1 MSFVK
6 AEPADGVIRTAEL
19 LAAGVTNYA
28 VAARCRP
35 SGPWQRVLPGVVL
48 MSTGPPTRPQR
59 LRAAVAYAGP
69 GAVIS
74 GADALQE
81 QGIQVPSGDGV
92 LVLLPADRRLAG
104 RSYLHVERTTRPP
117 TPVWRAGL
125 PLAPVVRATI
135 DAARHERDFF
145 RLRTLILAPVAM
157 GACTLADLRA
167 ELAAGN
173 QRGSAAPRALLA
185 SLDDHQYSSGSLP
198 SISRT
203 WMRAQSGHSQTCPCA
218 VVSTAHVSASSGAAP
233 ARDRPH
239 LEHRT
244 SG

>member
-1 MSFVK
+1 MNRLR
-6 AEPADGVIRTAEL
+6 AEPADGVIRTADL

-48 MSTGPPTRPQR
+48 MSTGAPTRAQR

-69 GAVIS
+69 GAVIT
-74 GADALQE
+74 GADALRE
-81 QGIQVPSGDGV
+81 QGIAVPAPADV
-92 LVLLPADRRLAG
+92 LVLVPADRRIAS
-104 RSYLHVERTTRPP
+104 RSYLTVERTARAP
-117 TPVWRAGL
+117 TPIWVADL
-125 PLAPVVRATI
+125 PLAPVARATI

-145 RLRTLILAPVAM
+145 RLRTLLLAPVAL
-157 GACTLADLRA
+157 GVCTVAELRA

-173 QRGSAAPRALLA
+173 QRGSAAPRELLA
-185 SLDDHQYSSGSLP
+185 GLDDHQYSSGNLP
-198 SISRT
+198 SMSRT
-203 WMRAQSGHSQTCPCA
+203 WMRAQSGHNQTCPRA
-218 VVSTAHVSASSGAAP
+218 PVSTTQASATIGAAS

-239 LEHRT
+239 RKQCT